1 MNAFLKAKRQA
12 IIKTLVAGGMTLAAA
27 TQAAYAAVP
36 EAVTTAISTMQA
48 DGVTV
53 ATTFLVAVIA
63 VAAIKFLRSA
73 K

>member
-1 MNAFLKAKRQA
+1 MNKRFGFLA
-12 IIKTLVAGGMTLAAA
+12 LLGSAGALSAGAAN
-27 TQAAYAAVP
+27 AAVP
-36 EAVTTAISTMQA
+36 TEITQAISTMQA

-53 ATTFLVAVIA
+53 ATAFVVAAIA

>member
-1 MNAFLKAKRQA
+1 MNTKNALRFGAIPAGLLGAF
-12 IIKTLVAGGMTLAAA
+12 GAAN
-27 TQAAYAAVP
+27 AAVP
-36 EAVTTAISTMQA
+36 QEITDAISTMQA

-53 ATTFLVAVIA
+53 ATAFVVAAIA

>member
-1 MNAFLKAKRQA
+1 MQTFKKVMKYGSTFALA
-12 IIKTLVAGGMTLAAA
+12 IGAAA
-27 TQAAYAAVP
+27 ANAAVP
-36 EAVTTAISTMQA
+36 TEITEAISTMKA

-53 ATTFLVAVIA
+53 ATAFVVASIA

>member
-1 MNAFLKAKRQA
+1 MHKLSRFG
-12 IIKTLVAGGMTLAAA
+12 LVAASLAGVVGSAHAEVPAA
-27 TQAAYAAVP
+27 I
-36 EAVTTAISTMQA
+36 TTAIATMQA

-53 ATTFLVAVIA
+53 ATTFVVAVIA